1 MIMEKKVSELKKRA
15 VELKYDYLQGCY
27 VEDIWEIRLRRLG
40 ISLLALTG
48 VGVGVVTVNYGR
60 RS

>member
-1 MIMEKKVSELKKRA
+1 MSVEKMKEKA

-27 VEDIWEIRLRRLG
+27 VEDIWKIRLRRLG

>member
-27 VEDIWEIRLRRLG
+27 VEDIWKIRLRRLG